1 MGDRDKSNF
10 SIICF

>member
-1 MGDRDKSNF
+1 MGERDKSNF